1 MLMLLLKL
9 ADFAIERDIRLQVK
23 EARGRF
29 AHGQPRSEA
38 MALG

>member
-9 ADFAIERDIRLQVK
+9 ADFAIERDIRLQERIPVG
-23 EARGRF
+23 ASLMGN
-29 AHGQPRSEA
+29 HVEA